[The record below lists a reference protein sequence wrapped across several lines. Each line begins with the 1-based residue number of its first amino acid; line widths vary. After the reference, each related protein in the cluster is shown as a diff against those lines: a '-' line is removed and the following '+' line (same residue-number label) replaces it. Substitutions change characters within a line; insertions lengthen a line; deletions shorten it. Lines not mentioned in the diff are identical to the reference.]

1 MNVSYRTRG
10 KRPEKDPIH
19 EALNVVKNDTKIS
32 PSQRTW
38 LFGILGI
45 LRNGGYARVL
55 ADNCLI
61 DIVAVADTPHYAAS
75 FFDVYNRIDRFRTNV
90 MPIRVDKPVNS
101 IVKLNPESFG
111 GTTTTYTYTDSNGES
126 ITHEELW

>member
-1 MNVSYRTRG
+1 MNVSYRSRG

-19 EALNVVKNDTKIS
+19 EALNAVKNDTKIS

-61 DIVAVADTPHYAAS
+61 DIVAVANTPSYAAS
-75 FFDVYNRIDRFRTNV
+75 FFDVYNHIDRFKTNV

-111 GTTTTYTYTDSNGES
+111 ETTTTYTDTDSNGES